1 MKRVQAFMTSDGA
14 VHTSD
19 TQARKHAQRRYDDAM
34 TALRS
39 DLMKY
44 GDGRISN
51 TDATRFLTW
60 AEERFD
66 LFAQAAALKAD
77 TILCNPE
84 TDEDD

>member
-34 TALRS
+34 TALRH
-39 DLMKY
+39 DLVKN
-44 GDGRISN
+44 GGGRITVS
-51 TDATRFLTW
+51 DAVQFMYW

-77 TILCNPE
+77 TLLSNPE
-84 TDEDD
+84 DEDD